1 MKNLISLV
9 KTCGLIMV
17 LLLILQS
24 CGSVRVVSDYDTS
37 VDFSKYHS
45 FAFLKTGID
54 RAKIN
59 DIDKRRIIKNIK
71 SQMLAKGFVVSENP
85 DLLVSI
91 YTKSVENIDVDENY
105 LGYGFG
111 WGGWSPWYWGAGGAF
126 TVSRSTKGVLYIDL
140 IDAEKKE
147 LVWQGVGSG
156 YLSSDVERKE
166 ELIKEFV
173 TAIMEKYPPNPNNK

>member
-59 DIDKRRIIKNIK
+59 DIDKRRIMKNIK

-91 YTKSVENIDVDENY
+91 YTKSVENIDV
-105 LGYGFG
+105 
-111 WGGWSPWYWGAGGAF
+111 
-126 TVSRSTKGVLYIDL
+126 
-140 IDAEKKE
+140 
-147 LVWQGVGSG
+147 
-156 YLSSDVERKE
+156 
-166 ELIKEFV
+166 
-173 TAIMEKYPPNPNNK
+173 